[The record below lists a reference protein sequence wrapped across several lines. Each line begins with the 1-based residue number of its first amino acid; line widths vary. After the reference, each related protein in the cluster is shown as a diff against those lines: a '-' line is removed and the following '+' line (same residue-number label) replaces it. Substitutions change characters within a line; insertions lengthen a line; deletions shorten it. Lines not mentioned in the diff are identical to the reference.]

1 MKNWSK
7 RNLVCLYWSGYCTTC
22 THRCYP
28 TTAGRGHFELLGFP
42 PGPNRTSLDN
52 LATSGS
58 PKVSMLTPSLVRT
71 LVQRVTRC
79 NRTPVL
85 KPSSNSS
92 LPNAWITEP
101 ATDPSW
107 EEWSQLRLIN
117 RLQRVSP
124 PQKYCKHQIFVN
136 TIAPW
141 WIFIG
146 KKRGGLRTCFS
157 LFIIINKPKS
167 LQSQANPTFSKLV
180 LESHQL
186 DTANVLALSQMPRSQ
201 SPRDIAEGHPQE
213 TWALGWTWA
222 ESYGCEQC
230 GGSSSSIVNEA
241 DVWTNFCR
249 YNDVK

>member
-1 MKNWSK
+1 MICTQFLQSKPPSFFILEILKVKTILRTLCRVIGLIGMKNWSK

-71 LVQRVTRC
+71 LVQRVTQC

-101 ATDPSW
+101 ATDPS
-107 EEWSQLRLIN
+107 Q
-117 RLQRVSP
+117 
-124 PQKYCKHQIFVN
+124 QKQWK
-136 TIAPW
+136 
-141 WIFIG
+141 
-146 KKRGGLRTCFS
+146 
-157 LFIIINKPKS
+157 
-167 LQSQANPTFSKLV
+167 
-180 LESHQL
+180 
-186 DTANVLALSQMPRSQ
+186 
-201 SPRDIAEGHPQE
+201 
-213 TWALGWTWA
+213 
-222 ESYGCEQC
+222 
-230 GGSSSSIVNEA
+230 
-241 DVWTNFCR
+241 
-249 YNDVK
+249 